1 MTNTTSPST
10 ACGVQPPFVGVDFKG
25 GGFRALVR
33 AKKIPALVLE
43 TLARWQRRSETR
55 HRMRQL
61 DDHMLADVGLTRADL
76 EREVRKPFWSA

>member
-10 ACGVQPPFVGVDFKG
+10 AFGVQPPFAGVDFKG
-25 GGFRALVR
+25 AGFRALVR
-33 AKKIPALVLE
+33 AKKIQALVLE
-43 TLARWQRRSETR
+43 TLAGWQRRSETR

-61 DDHMLADVGLTRADL
+61 DDHMLADVGLSRADL